1 MGIFKR
7 KKENAADN
15 EYIDKMQV
23 SDKPASDDVGY
34 MKYGIDFL
42 AKRVDFYM
50 GEETNLSTCMDNISQ
65 KTQMTDES
73 LEAEKIEL
81 EEIGASYLELREKA
95 DKIYTVMEKSDKRI
109 AESDEN
115 MLQLTQQIGNSKEQ
129 LMNMTETF
137 ERLETDFTNI
147 TSLTADI
154 TGISS
159 RTNLLALNASIEAA
173 RAGEAGRGFSVVA
186 EQIRQLSASTASLVS
201 GIEESI
207 STLKNTLASLQNEI
221 NKTSDMMQSNIEHT
235 GELKTSIEQ
244 VHDCTNQVK
253 EVSDEIVEAI
263 QKNSNQVDEGLSG
276 VEHIKDAVLSIEDEV
291 MALNT
296 KSSGKLTALCEMDD
310 ILHQFSTLLH
320 EKE

>member
-7 KKENAADN
+7 KKENVADN

-50 GEETNLSTCMDNISQ
+50 GEETNLSTCMDNIRQ

-95 DKIYTVMEKSDKRI
+95 DKIYTVMEESDKRI

-291 MALNT
+291 MSLNT

>member
-50 GEETNLSTCMDNISQ
+50 GEETNLSTCMDNIRQ

-95 DKIYTVMEKSDKRI
+95 DKIYTVMEESDKRI

-291 MALNT
+291 MSLNT

>member
-50 GEETNLSTCMDNISQ
+50 GEETNLSTCMDNIRQ

-95 DKIYTVMEKSDKRI
+95 DKIYTVMEESDKRI

>member
-7 KKENAADN
+7 KSENTTDN
-15 EYIDKMQV
+15 EYIDKMQK
-23 SDKPASDDVGY
+23 SDKSGTDIGY

-50 GEETNLSTCMDNISQ
+50 GEETNLSTCMDNIRQ
-65 KTQMTDES
+65 KTQMTDER
-73 LEAEKIEL
+73 LEAEKAEL
-81 EEIGASYLELREKA
+81 EEIGASYSELREKA
-95 DKIYTVMEKSDKRI
+95 DKIYAVMEESDKRI

-147 TSLTADI
+147 TTLTADI

-173 RAGEAGRGFSVVA
+173 RAGEAGRGFAVVA
-186 EQIRQLSASTASLVS
+186 EQIRELSASTASLVS

-207 STLKNTLASLQNEI
+207 STLKNTLVSLQDEI

-244 VHDCTNQVK
+244 VHGCTDQVK
-253 EVSDEIVEAI
+253 QVSDEIVEAI
-263 QKNSNQVDEGLSG
+263 QKNSNQVDEALSG

-291 MALNT
+291 ATLNT
-296 KSSGKLTALCEMDD
+296 KSSGKSTALCEMDD

-320 EKE
+320 EK